1 MKIIMVWAQRIC
13 TYPGQYAPELINAI
27 DGYGDDDNP
36 GAIAVSFR
44 DAVASGEFS
53 SVVIVKASIPDATLN
68 KLLSVN
74 MTDLT
79 IEEQERFWTRGTR

>member
-1 MKIIMVWAQRIC
+1 MEIIMVWGQRTC
-13 TYPGQYAPELINAI
+13 NHPGQYAPELINAI
-27 DGYGDDDNP
+27 DGYGDNDNP
-36 GAIAVSFR
+36 GAIGVSFR

-79 IEEQERFWTRGTR
+79 VTEQERFWTGETQ